1 MRMLLP
7 KRPIRDAE
15 APTRELMEALEPE
28 RADAI
33 QADRQASTKALG
45 ARQELLGSSLDELA
59 RLAGH
64 LKHMEHMVGEIRGP
78 LNDELLSH
86 KHEHGELITIRAVLD
101 QTTERLAETRE
112 RERALGAKVATL
124 ELALSESHLERQVQ
138 DSAIEDVRL
147 EIDRLRTSLNE
158 SDVRGDGSAAALR
171 DATLRMKQL
180 EEDAAFLRKQAQE
193 DDSFRREID
202 ALLARASQEALLLE
216 EEAATLRRRLE
227 QATADAFRLSNLEM
241 DLQAQLANE
250 RARMIPL
257 QAATERAQA
266 ELLQL
271 KGQAEEH
278 VSAARSEITAL
289 NTRLETSA
297 ARANRLE
304 SLNADLSRRLSEA
317 VSKHRTDERRTSEI
331 QTSSER
337 TLERA
342 SSLEEELTAQRTAN
356 ASLERARLAALERA
370 DQLGKL
376 LQSHEVTMRRAEER
390 LRDMQLKL
398 EASTGELE
406 AGRRAQEQ
414 SSAGTSAEMERL
426 RADLA
431 IAEAGL
437 KSAHEERERQ
447 HLASLNG
454 VGLASERV
462 GSRGMVI

>member
-7 KRPIRDAE
+7 RKPVRDAE
-15 APTRELMEALEPE
+15 MTSRELMETLEPE
-28 RADAI
+28 RAEAI
-33 QADRQASTKALG
+33 QADRQASTKQLG
-45 ARQELLGSSLDELA
+45 ARQELLGSSLDEIA

-64 LKHMEHMVGEIRGP
+64 LKHMEQMVSDIRRP
-78 LNDELLSH
+78 LDEELSTH
-86 KHEHGELITIRAVLD
+86 KQEHGELITTRAVLD
-101 QTTERLAETRE
+101 QTTERLTETRD
-112 RERALGAKVATL
+112 RERALAARLASL
-124 ELALSESHLERQVQ
+124 ELSLAEGEAERQAR
-138 DSAIEDVRL
+138 DSVIEDHRL
-147 EIDRLRTSLNE
+147 ELDRLRTSLNE
-158 SDVRGDGSAAALR
+158 SDARADAAAAGLR

-180 EEDAAFLRKQAQE
+180 EEDTAFLRKQAQE

-227 QATADAFRLSNLEM
+227 QATADAFRLSNLEVE
-241 DLQAQLANE
+241 LQAQLANE

-271 KGQAEEH
+271 KGHAEEQ

-331 QTSSER
+331 QTSAER

-342 SSLEEELTAQRTAN
+342 AGLEEELSAQRSAG

-370 DQLGKL
+370 DQLSKL
-376 LQSHEVTMRRAEER
+376 LQNHEVTVRRAEER
-390 LRDMQLKL
+390 LRDMQAKL
-398 EASTGELE
+398 EASTAELE
-406 AGRRAQEQ
+406 STRRAQEQ
-414 SSAGTSAEMERL
+414 SASGASAEMERL

-454 VGLASERV
+454 VALAGERP
-462 GSRGMVI
+462 GPRGMVN